1 MTNVAGKVTGRT
13 MPGRMSGMADRVLQ
27 NPRSTM
33 ATPKTG
39 LLPTQTLSK
48 MGTLSRG
55 GLGGLVLAGGL
66 GLFEIGR
73 QTGFEP
79 EKLGQ
84 AAAQVQKSLQEVAN
98 EAADVARELGQPIQ
112 DFVNRVVAGYQ
123 SEMGESDRLERMM
136 MGGQGRTISDMDRDR
151 VRIDIPRAFDEI
163 RDMDIQERNLMQQEQ
178 LGFAAGD
185 EVDVDALPKGLKAMY
200 DSGPKGREGVEKIAA
215 KTDKFAEGDE
225 AIKEQKPF
233 TEFQPEGSLKG
244 TFFDFV
250 PDAMQVSRFLM
261 DRFGSEAAESESIRE
276 RFNKAFA
283 EARAEGKEVFM
294 FMGKPY
300 NTMTLEEVEGMAL
313 GGPVENEIDEALS
326 EIQSVQP
333 EAMVIQQVMTMVM
346 EMIQSG
352 ASEEQ
357 IMQALME
364 MGLDQEDIQQVM
376 MMVAEEM
383 AGQESIDGQLA
394 QMM

>member
-1 MTNVAGKVTGRT
+1 MNRKDMYNQMYARGDEVSSGRRPGTTGPNVQRN
-13 MPGRMSGMADRVLQ
+13 MPGRMTGVAEKVLTGSGRPPVG
-27 NPRSTM
+27 TM
-33 ATPKTG
+33 ATPRTG

-66 GLFEIGR
+66 GLFELGR

-84 AAAQVQKSLQEVAN
+84 AAAQVQKSLEEVAN

-163 RDMDIQERNLMQQEQ
+163 RDMDIQERNMMQQEQ
-178 LGFAAGD
+178 LGFA
-185 EVDVDALPKGLKAMY
+185 E
-200 DSGPKGREGVEKIAA
+200 
-215 KTDKFAEGDE
+215 
-225 AIKEQKPF
+225 
-233 TEFQPEGSLKG
+233 
-244 TFFDFV
+244 
-250 PDAMQVSRFLM
+250 
-261 DRFGSEAAESESIRE
+261 
-276 RFNKAFA
+276 
-283 EARAEGKEVFM
+283 
-294 FMGKPY
+294 
-300 NTMTLEEVEGMAL
+300 
-313 GGPVENEIDEALS
+313 GGPVESEIDKGLQELQEVA
-326 EIQSVQP
+326 P
-333 EAMVIQQVMTMVM
+333 DAMVIQQVMTMVM

-357 IMQALME
+357 IVAALKE
-364 MGLDQEDIQQVM
+364 MGLDDEDIQQVM
-376 MMVAEEM
+376 MMIAEQM
-383 AGQESIDGQLA
+383 QGQESIDGQLA

>member
-1 MTNVAGKVTGRT
+1 MNRKDMYNQMYARGDEVSSGRRPGTTGPNVQRN
-13 MPGRMSGMADRVLQ
+13 MPGRMTGVAEKVLTGSGRPPVG
-27 NPRSTM
+27 TM
-33 ATPKTG
+33 ATPRTG

-66 GLFEIGR
+66 GLFELGR

-84 AAAQVQKSLQEVAN
+84 AAAQVQKSLEEVAN

-163 RDMDIQERNLMQQEQ
+163 SDMDIQERNMMQQDQ
-178 LGFAAGD
+178 LGFAEGGAVESEID
-185 EVDVDALPKGLKAMY
+185 KGLQ
-200 DSGPKGREGVEKIAA
+200 EL
-215 KTDKFAEGDE
+215 
-225 AIKEQKPF
+225 Q
-233 TEFQPEGSLKG
+233 
-244 TFFDFV
+244 
-250 PDAMQVSRFLM
+250 
-261 DRFGSEAAESESIRE
+261 
-276 RFNKAFA
+276 
-283 EARAEGKEVFM
+283 EV
-294 FMGKPY
+294 
-300 NTMTLEEVEGMAL
+300 A
-313 GGPVENEIDEALS
+313 
-326 EIQSVQP
+326 P

-357 IMQALME
+357 IVAALKE
-364 MGLDQEDIQQVM
+364 MGLDDEDIQQVM
-376 MMVAEEM
+376 MMIAEQM
-383 AGQESIDGQLA
+383 QGQDPIQSELS

>member
-1 MTNVAGKVTGRT
+1 MN
-13 MPGRMSGMADRVLQ
+13 RMNMANQ
-27 NPRSTM
+27 M
-33 ATPKTG
+33 K
-39 LLPTQTLSK
+39 
-48 MGTLSRG
+48 
-55 GLGGLVLAGGL
+55 
-66 GLFEIGR
+66 
-73 QTGFEP
+73 
-79 EKLGQ
+79 
-84 AAAQVQKSLQEVAN
+84 
-98 EAADVARELGQPIQ
+98 
-112 DFVNRVVAGYQ
+112 
-123 SEMGESDRLERMM
+123 
-136 MGGQGRTISDMDRDR
+136 
-151 VRIDIPRAFDEI
+151 
-163 RDMDIQERNLMQQEQ
+163 NLMQQEQ
-178 LGFAAGD
+178 LGFATGD
-185 EVDVDALPKGLKAMY
+185 EVDVAALPKGLKAMY

-225 AIKEQKPF
+225 AVKEQKPF
-233 TEFQPEGSLKG
+233 TEFQPKGALKG

-364 MGLDQEDIQQVM
+364 MGLDEEDIQQVM
-376 MMVAEEM
+376 MMIAEQM
-383 AGQESIDGQLA
+383 QGQDPIQSELS